1 MDYLRRPFAPLSDRV
16 WTALDEA
23 VAQTARHILSARRVA
38 TFDGPKGWETVGVR
52 VGTMPPCQASNDR
65 ASVCLPDVVLL
76 AEIRADFTMAWSA
89 IEGFERGAPSLDTEP
104 AEAAARQV
112 AIAEDLLVFYGEPA
126 GSGLLTGKDS
136 PRVQVHDWTKPGAM
150 LADLLKAV
158 ETLDALGVPGPY
170 EAVLPPRGYYMYHQT
185 VDQGGYPTS
194 KQLAHILAGVH
205 RSNAMREPGAL
216 VSTRGGDLVITIGG
230 DLSVGYRQHD
240 RDAVYLMCVETVA
253 AQLAT
258 PQAVCLLAE

>member
-1 MDYLRRPFAPLSDRV
+1 MDYLRRPFAPLSEGV
-16 WTALDEA
+16 WKALDEA

-38 TFDGPKGWETVGVR
+38 TFDGPKGWETIGVR
-52 VGTMPPCQASNDR
+52 VGTMPPCHAPNDR
-65 ASVCLPDVVLL
+65 AAVCLPDVVLL
-76 AEIRADFTMAWSA
+76 AEIRADFTMPWSA
-89 IEGFERGAPSLDTEP
+89 IEGFERGAPALDTEP

-112 AIAEDLLVFYGEPA
+112 ATAEDLLVFYGEPA
-126 GSGLLTGKDS
+126 GAGLLTGKES

-158 ETLDALGVPGPY
+158 ETLDALGIPGPY
-170 EAVLPPRGYYMYHQT
+170 EAVLPPRSYYMYHQT

-194 KQLAHILAGVH
+194 KQLAPILAGVH
-205 RSNAMREPGAL
+205 RSSAMREAGVL
-216 VSTRGGDLVITIGG
+216 VSTRGGDLVVTVGG

-258 PQAVCLLAE
+258 PQAVCLLVE